1 MYSSI
6 YKYDYWLWTNIMSMF
21 FHGMS
26 KYRCMWLC
34 VMYWACILASS
45 QSITMPT
52 YDMID
57 VVHTREKVEIYMYVC
72 CKHIPH
78 PRQYQQEAYTL
89 HMGKN
94 FEVSQHCTLNY
105 FFPFFKLIV
114 PTRVLALPKKNND
127 NALSLLFKMGNE

>member
-1 MYSSI
+1 
-6 YKYDYWLWTNIMSMF
+6 
-21 FHGMS
+21 
-26 KYRCMWLC
+26 
-34 VMYWACILASS
+34 
-45 QSITMPT
+45 
-52 YDMID
+52 
-57 VVHTREKVEIYMYVC
+57 MYVAMC
-72 CKHIPH
+72 YVLGLYFSKLPKHYYAYLRYDRRSAHAWESGDLYVHCKHIPH